1 MQSPPERLGYPSEHL
16 QLTVHLRA
24 RPRHRDREGP
34 SMAKALLGHLGGPD
48 PVVMA
53 ELARLRRRARDLE
66 DEVVRLHAENE
77 ALTALVADEQML
89 SLAGDREPALT

>member
-1 MQSPPERLGYPSEHL
+1 
-16 QLTVHLRA
+16 
-24 RPRHRDREGP
+24 
-34 SMAKALLGHLGGPD
+34 MAKALFGHLGGPD

-66 DEVVRLHAENE
+66 DEVARLMAANE
-77 ALTALVADEQML
+77 ALTALVAEDQML